1 MRLLLDWLVRMAWRK
16 TWLKRDYKKRVE
28 NCSRCIQQVQ
38 KKKKK
43 KEEGNA
49 AVVEKSREAKA
60 RGFKLRYF
68 DKSETAKIQR

>member
-1 MRLLLDWLVRMAWRK
+1 MEKNLAEERLQKKSRK
-16 TWLKRDYKKRVE
+16 L
-28 NCSRCIQQVQ
+28 QQMHSTSP